1 MPTLP
6 ALMRLVRGSSSA
18 VDLETEEGRSFLQ
31 ERLALY
37 NELCFLI
44 SGSFFLVGA
53 ALLAIQ
59 LPAPEPV
66 SAEQQGQAVALHAV
80 TLLVNLV
87 AWLGLARGPRLSAGW
102 LRVVDAGAL
111 LLVCVGFSLQFV
123 SASAPRLSQMGPF
136 PRVTLV
142 LILTHA
148 LIARAVFVPSPTAWT
163 TVVSA
168 TVALP
173 VVAAAGF
180 APLPAYAV
188 GPAPGLSVAIWAGLW
203 ALCAVVVA
211 AITSRVIYGLRE
223 EVREARRLGQYT
235 LEEKLGE
242 GGMGTVYRARHSM
255 LRRPTAIKL
264 LPPEK
269 AGRAALE
276 RFEREVQLTAR
287 LSHPNTVAVFD
298 YGRTPDGVFYY
309 AMEYLEGAN
318 LDTLVREDG
327 PQPPARVVHVLRQV
341 AAALAEAHGVGLI
354 HRDVKP
360 ENVILCERG
369 GAPDVAKVVDFGLVR
384 DLERTTSASSTNLVQ
399 GTPLY
404 LSPEAIK
411 APDRVD
417 GRSDLYALGAVGY
430 FLLTGEH
437 VFTGAT
443 MVEVCS
449 HHLYSR
455 PQPPSIRLG
464 RPLPAALEALVLECL
479 EKDPQRRP
487 GSAGALRDR
496 LAALAE
502 GLPWSNESARAWWD
516 VWRARPERQ
525 RTPKEALPGRLSVSM
540 LGRSAGEQA
549 G

>member
-18 VDLETEEGRSFLQ
+18 VNLETEEGRAFLQ
-31 ERLALY
+31 ERLAFY
-37 NELCFLI
+37 NKVCFLI
-44 SGSFFLVGA
+44 SASFFVVGH
-53 ALLAIQ
+53 ALLASG
-59 LPAPEPV
+59 LPSPEPV
-66 SAEQQGQAVALHAV
+66 SAEQHDQAMALHAA
-80 TLLVNLV
+80 TLVVNGG
-87 AWLGLARGPRLSAGW
+87 AWLALRRGRGLSAGW
-102 LRVVDAGAL
+102 LRVIDAGAL
-111 LLVCVGFSLQFV
+111 LLVCLGFCFQFLTARGLDLAV
-123 SASAPRLSQMGPF
+123 MGPF
-136 PRVTLV
+136 PRVSLV

-148 LIARAVFVPSPTAWT
+148 LVARAVFVPSPSGWTAA
-163 TVVSA
+163 VSA
-168 TVALP
+168 AIALP
-173 VVAAAGF
+173 VVATAGF
-180 APLPAYAV
+180 APLPAGAV
-188 GPAPGLSVAIWAGLW
+188 GPAPGLSVAIWALLW
-203 ALCAVVVA
+203 GLCAVVVA
-211 AITSRVIYGLRE
+211 TITSRVMYGLRQ

-369 GAPDVAKVVDFGLVR
+369 GVPDVAKVVDFGLVR
-384 DLERTTSASSTNLVQ
+384 DLERTTSGSSTNLVQ

-430 FLLTGEH
+430 FLLTGQH

-443 MVEVCS
+443 LVEVCS

-455 PQPPSIRLG
+455 PEPPSARLK
-464 RPLPAALEALVLECL
+464 RPLPAPLEALVLECL
-479 EKDPQRRP
+479 EKEPKQRP
-487 GSAGALRDR
+487 ASALALRDR

-502 GLPWSNESARAWWD
+502 GLPWSEESARAWWD